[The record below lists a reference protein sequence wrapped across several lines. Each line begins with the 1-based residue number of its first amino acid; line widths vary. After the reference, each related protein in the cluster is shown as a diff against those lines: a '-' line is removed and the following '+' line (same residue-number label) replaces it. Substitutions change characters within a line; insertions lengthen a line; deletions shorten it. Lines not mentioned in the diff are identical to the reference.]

1 MESKPRNPLWLRVL
15 DLVTGGVLAGV
26 VSNLLCGGFSPLM
39 TLFLLTYFYFGK
51 TKYGPQGALQ
61 SLEDVETSFFAS
73 IVWPYLAWKK
83 LDQDLQEPSS
93 ATYDAYVNE
102 VHVGTLSDAEYSKIK
117 RLVLR
122 DPRLYFAQVLNLGWV
137 AFKAFDTF
145 VLGIPMLAFWGLI
158 ALAYFAPESHGEIL
172 STLQQGPDAI
182 RGFVNRYMELL
193 IEVWF
198 IALLAQ
204 GVVRGRVPGFTNVF
218 ALATTRQLR
227 RQLRVAAEGDV
238 ILHRQVVMPAAP
250 APQQ

>member
-1 MESKPRNPLWLRVL
+1 METKPRNTLWLRVL
-15 DLVTGGVLAGV
+15 DIVTGGVMVGTVAYLMPGSFSHGLAL
-26 VSNLLCGGFSPLM
+26 SLLAYM
-39 TLFLLTYFYFGK
+39 YFGK
-51 TKYGPQGALQ
+51 ATYGPQGALTC
-61 SLEDVETSFFAS
+61 LDDVKASFVACLA
-73 IVWPYLAWKK
+73 WPYLAWKK
-83 LDQDLQEPSS
+83 LDQELQAPSS

-102 VHVGTLSDAEYSKIK
+102 VFVGELSDDDYSRIK
-117 RLVLR
+117 RQVLR
-122 DPRLYFAQVLNLGWV
+122 DTRLYFAQVLNLGWV

-158 ALAYFAPESHGEIL
+158 ALAYFAPESYGEIL

-204 GVVRGRVPGFTNVF
+204 GVVRGRVPGFTNAF